1 MLSVADKPVMLS
13 VSTLSASTISV
24 STMCICTLSVVILN
38 VVAPN
43 RLFVICN
50 FYLQCVNSTCNLLFE
65 LVFCYL
71 NL

>member
-1 MLSVADKPVMLS
+1 MLSVVNKPIM
-13 VSTLSASTISV
+13 LSAS
-24 STMCICTLSVVILN
+24 TLSVVILN